1 MGLILSFRACSR
13 WLVMFP
19 KHTSPMFRTRSRVGL
34 EGLFSAVFDDAIW
47 HLIFFPTGV
56 LTSVKSLCVSQAFDE
71 FIIPL
76 WTHPTMGLL
85 DMGPDFPPT
94 SVTGAA

>member
-19 KHTSPMFRTRSRVGL
+19 KRTSPMFRTRSRVGL
-34 EGLFSAVFDDAIW
+34 EGPFSAVFDDAIW

-56 LTSVKSLCVSQAFDE
+56 LTSVKPLSVSQASDE
-71 FIIPL
+71 LILPL
-76 WTHPTMGLL
+76 RTHPTLSHEA
-85 DMGPDFPPT
+85 P
-94 SVTGAA
+94 